1 MTPPPTDWTRRKF
14 LQTSAAALAAGA
26 LTTAPALAQ
35 PAPPASKPGPKPP
48 RLPVVVASANGIKAI
63 AEAMRLLREGKA
75 DPLDAVVAGVNI
87 VEDDPTDHSVGLG
100 GLPNEDG
107 IVELDASC
115 MHGPTH
121 KAGAVAALRNIRNA
135 SSVARLVMRRTDH
148 VLLVGEGALRFAKA
162 HGFKEEDLLTDE
174 AREMWLRWKE
184 TLSDEDDWLAPE
196 EASPTTAPTTGQTND
211 VAQPPSAGNTAEGRC
226 ATIEYTWGTINCLA
240 VDAASNL
247 AGVTTTSGL
256 SYKIPGRVGDS
267 PIIGAGL
274 YVDNAVGAAGST
286 GRGEANLQNC
296 SSFMIVEFMRGGL
309 SPEQACLEMLKRV
322 ADHTEPRLRDSQG
335 RPTFG
340 LTFYALA
347 KDGRFGAASMWS
359 DCKYA
364 VHDGT
369 EARLL
374 NGVYLYQ
381 SPPNAQKADHE
392 KKPS

>member
-1 MTPPPTDWTRRKF
+1 MTLPPTDWTRRRF
-14 LQTSAAALAAGA
+14 LQTSAAALAASA

-48 RLPVVVASANGIKAI
+48 RPPVVVASANGLKAI
-63 AEAMRLLREGKA
+63 AEAMRLLREGRA
-75 DPLDAVVAGVNI
+75 DPLDAVIAGVNI

-100 GLPNEDG
+100 GIPNEDG

-162 HGFKEEDLLTDE
+162 HGFKEENLLTDE

-184 TLSDEDDWLAPE
+184 TLSDHDDWFAPE
-196 EASPTTAPTTGQTND
+196 EASPTTAPTTGKT
-211 VAQPPSAGNTAEGRC
+211 SARIRRGLPV
-226 ATIEYTWGTINCLA
+226 EYTWGTINCLA
-240 VDAASNL
+240 VDAVSNL

-347 KDGRFGAASMWS
+347 KDGRFGAASFWS

-374 NGVYLYQ
+374 NGAYLYQ

-392 KKPS
+392 KKPK